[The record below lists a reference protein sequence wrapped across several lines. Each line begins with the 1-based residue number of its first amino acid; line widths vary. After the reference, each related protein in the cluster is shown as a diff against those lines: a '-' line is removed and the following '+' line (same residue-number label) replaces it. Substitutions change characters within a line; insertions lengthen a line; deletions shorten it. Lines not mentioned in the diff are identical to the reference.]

1 MIGEVMLLRL
11 FIAINF
17 SEELKTKIETI
28 IQGLKSHAQKGN
40 FTKRENIHLTLVFI
54 GETTKADDVK
64 VCIEGLKVSPFTMT
78 LGGLGYFPRDNGSIY
93 WLGVEKN
100 ETLTSVHQQLT
111 EALIKMGLDME
122 RRPYKPHLTLGREVI
137 INKSLKYRD
146 FEKKIEPMSME
157 ITSVSLMKSERIN
170 GKLIYTEI
178 FHKEFIS

>member
-1 MIGEVMLLRL
+1 MLRL

-17 SEELKTKIETI
+17 SEEIKTKLETI
-28 IQGLKSHAQKGN
+28 IRGLKSHATKGN

-54 GETTKADDVK
+54 GETTKMDDVK
-64 VCIEGLKVSPFTMT
+64 VCIERIKVSPFTMT

-100 ETLTSVHQQLT
+100 EALTSVHQQLT
-111 EALIKMGLDME
+111 VMLIKMGFDIE

-137 INKSLKYRD
+137 INKTPMFRD
-146 FEKKIEPMSME
+146 FERKIEPMSME

-178 FHKEFIS
+178 FGKNFSS